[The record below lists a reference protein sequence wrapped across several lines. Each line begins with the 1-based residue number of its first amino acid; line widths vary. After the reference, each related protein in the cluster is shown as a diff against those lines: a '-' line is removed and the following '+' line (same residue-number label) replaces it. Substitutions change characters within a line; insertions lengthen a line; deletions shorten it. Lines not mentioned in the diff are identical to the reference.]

1 MKPDTAKMEV
11 SPTTSVELSLPPSP
25 MPTSPIA
32 DLVKLFKEAD
42 VDNSGGL
49 NIEEFCSAL
58 MKIFKSIPKDDLMK
72 LHMKIDTNC
81 DRTVDLGELL
91 DYVNQ
96 KDKVL
101 KRLEPKSQPF
111 PKPAKVIPVGRQNLV
126 RVFVIRPYVKCQYLA
141 VSADGLLQC
150 WTHDMEDSL
159 VVPLYKKEHSGS
171 GSHRPRMHV
180 IDMAYIPELNQVAVS
195 TSIKELLFFDCGHTA
210 AHFNLAYALV
220 EEEYTV
226 TSMNYWSGDSRGIF
240 AYGTEKGYLTLLIS
254 HNKTSLWS
262 YKICF
267 VSRLLRCRS
276 QSFVALRIPVF
287 TDDCKDIRYFPE
299 LRSFAVCGRSSSMMV
314 LVELPSGCY
323 GFSQKV
329 SKRCFNSP
337 NTQRFFTCV
346 DYSPSSQ
353 FLMTGG
359 ADGCLRVLYPGISK
373 SSSIAKKLTGHTRPI
388 THLAYNLREKIFISV
403 SEDKNIRVWKDGT
416 WVCLQSFYIYGMKDT
431 PVSSMC
437 YNTLNNELYLANT
450 HLGYFFGIGTDVY
463 QSLLR
468 SHHMPLCTVL
478 YHELFKQVISICQ
491 AGVVSVWDVFTRKAV
506 MQFKVTA
513 ENCVG
518 HTVMS
523 LDPSRRKLIVVTS
536 DGKLSFWNFNNGKEL
551 YVHPV
556 SMPKQATAVVCSM
569 NRVFVSMKGSNIIF
583 DLDTQ
588 GQKNRFLKHHL
599 LKDITCM
606 DLHESRLITLSSD
619 ENLVVW
625 NADTAMVMYTI
636 NNTCPLVLLASETD
650 QGKISDL
657 PFKKISQSKKTRK
670 TNAKVEPCILCL
682 KTRPFN
688 KDTATVL
695 VSASGYISAWAVTI
709 RGRLIAKFKAVKND
723 GTYITCMSTNTDESI
738 LLTGHSNG
746 IVCLWDIEHFGFKAN
761 ADDGPCENIDEQ
773 QVSLRPPPLLTSW
786 QAHPT
791 KVVSVLYVLADDKII
806 TAGLDCF
813 VKHWTDRGDCVGIY
827 GKEKWDEN
835 TIISSPELDM
845 KPDTAKME
853 VSPTTVELSLPPSP
867 TPPIANVEELRDEV
881 QMVLLRLRRQYASK
895 DPKLCKAPTKIVK
908 EIKENKTA
916 TANLAEDPGKLKSS
930 PPAHTVQQGSQ
941 HVDQQPGS
949 QTVKQSQ
956 NQHVESP
963 DLSSAKSKDFLQKEP
978 IFMQL
983 PSETQP
989 ALRRPK
995 LTPQRLWLPLPP
1007 DDYRPQR
1014 TADAPQTASRDLSSQ
1029 QPSYLP
1035 LIQSKHGLIPHPPA
1049 ADTKDLRSR
1058 DPQVLVEGFK
1068 TEQKNADMQRFRDK
1082 FTLEDVPGKNL
1093 AIKPL
1098 PPQKQPETKDCPWRT
1113 SRRLRLTPQ
1122 RLWLPLPP
1130 DDYRPQRTA
1139 DAPQTASHDLSS
1151 QQPSYLPLIQS
1162 KHGLIPHPP
1171 AADTKDLRSRDPQVL
1186 VEGFKKEQKN
1196 ADMQRF
1202 REKFTLEDVP
1212 GKNLAIKPLP
1222 PQKQPE
1228 TKESPW
1234 RTSRRLRLKPKL
1246 T

>member
-1 MKPDTAKMEV
+1 
-11 SPTTSVELSLPPSP
+11 
-25 MPTSPIA
+25 
-32 DLVKLFKEAD
+32 
-42 VDNSGGL
+42 
-49 NIEEFCSAL
+49 
-58 MKIFKSIPKDDLMK
+58 
-72 LHMKIDTNC
+72 
-81 DRTVDLGELL
+81 
-91 DYVNQ
+91 
-96 KDKVL
+96 
-101 KRLEPKSQPF
+101 
-111 PKPAKVIPVGRQNLV
+111 
-126 RVFVIRPYVKCQYLA
+126 
-141 VSADGLLQC
+141 
-150 WTHDMEDSL
+150 
-159 VVPLYKKEHSGS
+159 
-171 GSHRPRMHV
+171 
-180 IDMAYIPELNQVAVS
+180 
-195 TSIKELLFFDCGHTA
+195 
-210 AHFNLAYALV
+210 
-220 EEEYTV
+220 
-226 TSMNYWSGDSRGIF
+226 
-240 AYGTEKGYLTLLIS
+240 
-254 HNKTSLWS
+254 
-262 YKICF
+262 
-267 VSRLLRCRS
+267 
-276 QSFVALRIPVF
+276 
-287 TDDCKDIRYFPE
+287 
-299 LRSFAVCGRSSSMMV
+299 MV

-556 SMPKQATAVVCSM
+556 SMPKQVTAVVCSM
-569 NRVFVSMKGSNIIF
+569 NRVFVSMKGSNVIF

-670 TNAKVEPCILCL
+670 TNAK
-682 KTRPFN
+682 
-688 KDTATVL
+688 
-695 VSASGYISAWAVTI
+695 
-709 RGRLIAKFKAVKND
+709 AVKND
-723 GTYITCMSTNTDESI
+723 GTYITCMSTNTDE
-738 LLTGHSNG
+738 T
-746 IVCLWDIEHFGFKAN
+746 N

-853 VSPTTVELSLPPSP
+853 VSPTTVELS
-867 TPPIANVEELRDEV
+867 TVVA
-881 QMVLLRLRRQYASK
+881 ASW
-895 DPKLCKAPTKIVK
+895 CEA
-908 EIKENKTA
+908 
-916 TANLAEDPGKLKSS
+916 
-930 PPAHTVQQGSQ
+930 
-941 HVDQQPGS
+941 
-949 QTVKQSQ
+949 
-956 NQHVESP
+956 
-963 DLSSAKSKDFLQKEP
+963 
-978 IFMQL
+978 
-983 PSETQP
+983 
-989 ALRRPK
+989 R
-995 LTPQRLWLPLPP
+995 W
-1007 DDYRPQR
+1007 
-1014 TADAPQTASRDLSSQ
+1014 
-1029 QPSYLP
+1029 
-1035 LIQSKHGLIPHPPA
+1035 
-1049 ADTKDLRSR
+1049 
-1058 DPQVLVEGFK
+1058 
-1068 TEQKNADMQRFRDK
+1068 
-1082 FTLEDVPGKNL
+1082 
-1093 AIKPL
+1093 
-1098 PPQKQPETKDCPWRT
+1098 
-1113 SRRLRLTPQ
+1113 
-1122 RLWLPLPP
+1122 
-1130 DDYRPQRTA
+1130 
-1139 DAPQTASHDLSS
+1139 
-1151 QQPSYLPLIQS
+1151 
-1162 KHGLIPHPP
+1162 
-1171 AADTKDLRSRDPQVL
+1171 
-1186 VEGFKKEQKN
+1186 
-1196 ADMQRF
+1196 
-1202 REKFTLEDVP
+1202 
-1212 GKNLAIKPLP
+1212 
-1222 PQKQPE
+1222 
-1228 TKESPW
+1228 
-1234 RTSRRLRLKPKL
+1234 
-1246 T
+1246 